1 MIWSMSSPS
10 HKCVSHLISC
20 PISSTLTSPSH
31 DFKIQPV
38 ILCLCCYPIKYF
50 YFFPSLNTKLF
61 FKLWHFK
68 KYMLWYPPIFF
79 SKHDLELST
88 SSTQCPVLFRNT
100 IICPIPRT
108 FHEYTFIP
116 LSFSK

>member
-10 HKCVSHLISC
+10 HKCLSYLISFC

-31 DFKIQPV
+31 ATTYNSLFMLQPHSV
-38 ILCLCCYPIKYF
+38 FL
-50 YFFPSLNTKLF
+50 FFPSLNTKPF
-61 FKLWHFK
+61 FKKLWHFK
-68 KYMLWYPPIFF
+68 KYMIWYPPIFF
-79 SKHDLELST
+79 PNMILNYLPSPLSW
-88 SSTQCPVLFRNT
+88 NT
-100 IICPIPRT
+100 VTCSIPRT